1 MASLDNLARAEHRAE
16 DGDMAENRSVMVK
29 DQLGILY
36 GMAENEAIGELCT
49 IVEEVRRCLCPRNG

>member
-1 MASLDNLARAEHRAE
+1 MASLDDLARAGHQEE
-16 DGDMAENRSVMVK
+16 DGDMAERRSVMVK

-49 IVEEVRRCLCPRNG
+49 IIEEVRRCSC